1 MILNFFFLVH
11 PFFSKSRLKNTNT
24 TESSNLQQNVDFPSI
39 VMIRECLKVVVGKV
53 GEAGWGPHSVSLDYF
68 GPGSVCLIEIEGCC
82 PVMDQF
88 GDGYRQSLWLLVGH
102 QHFHCSA

>member
-11 PFFSKSRLKNTNT
+11 SFFSKSGLKDINT

-53 GEAGWGPHSVSLDYF
+53 GRQVGAVS
-68 GPGSVCLIEIEGCC
+68 S
-82 PVMDQF
+82 
-88 GDGYRQSLWLLVGH
+88 S
-102 QHFHCSA
+102 